1 MIINMEQKTL
11 NEQQQR
17 QRKFFLFLPLICLP
31 FLTLMFWLMGGG
43 KIETA
48 VATSEVGL
56 NLNLPDANN
65 KETEFNKLDFY
76 NQAEKDSLKLQE
88 LMKADPDYASTR
100 DSDYL
105 AAQDLYGLA
114 PSGLNTSVYSSNG
127 GSTVNQESRIY
138 NRLNQLQSELNRNY
152 ASPQETYYSAPYRNY
167 AAPSVNT
174 EEVERLEKMMETM
187 SGTDEEDKEV
197 TQLSS
202 MMDKILDIQHPDRVQ
217 QRLKEQSQQHHGQ
230 VYAFKTAPK
239 EAPITVLDNR
249 PVQQYAE
256 AYSKDPDKA
265 LNNFYGLNNT
275 REAEQDLNAI
285 AAVVHE
291 TQILVSGSTIK
302 LRLSTDAFINGIQI
316 PKGSFIYGM
325 VSLRGERL
333 EVDIEGIQYKES
345 LFPVKL
351 SVYDLDGIAGM
362 RIPGAITRDVIK
374 QNSDQT
380 IQSMSLGSFDQ
391 TLGAQ
396 AASAG
401 IELGK
406 NLLSKKVKQVK
417 VEVKAG
423 YRILLK
429 DNKRK
434 DQ

>member
-1 MIINMEQKTL
+1 MEQQTL
-11 NEQQQR
+11 NEQQQK
-17 QRKFFLFLPLICLP
+17 QRKFFLFLPLICIP

-43 KIETA
+43 KTQTVQA
-48 VATSEVGL
+48 KADGGL
-56 NLNLPDANN
+56 NLSLPDAQN
-65 KETEFNKLDFY
+65 KESAFNKLDFY

-88 LMKADPDYASTR
+88 LMKADPNYTATV
-100 DSDYL
+100 DSDFTMNQSL
-105 AAQDLYGLA
+105 FGM
-114 PSGLNTSVYSSNG
+114 PSSGLNTSVYSGNG
-127 GSTVNQESRIY
+127 ESPGSQESRIY
-138 NRLNQLQSELNRNY
+138 SRLNQLQTELNRNY
-152 ASPQETYYSAPYRNY
+152 TPPQDNYYSAPYRNY
-167 AAPSVNT
+167 GTPAVNT
-174 EEVERLEKMMETM
+174 AEVERLEQMMETM
-187 SGTDEEDKEV
+187 SEAPQEDKEV

-217 QRLKEQSQQHHGQ
+217 QRLKEQSEQHYGQ
-230 VYAFKTAPK
+230 VYSFKSAPK
-239 EAPITVLDNR
+239 SASITVLDNR
-249 PVQQYAE
+249 PVKQYVE
-256 AYSKDPDKA
+256 EYNTNGDKP
-265 LNNFYGLNNT
+265 LNSFHGLDDIAASN
-275 REAEQDLNAI
+275 QDLNAI

-291 TQILVSGSTIK
+291 TQTLVSGATIK
-302 LRLSTDAFINGIQI
+302 LRLSNDAFINGVLI
-316 PKGSFIYGM
+316 PKGSFVYGQ

-333 EVDIEGIQYKES
+333 EVDISGVHYKES

-351 SVYDLDGIAGM
+351 SVYDLDGIAGI

-391 TLGAQ
+391 SLGAQ

-434 DQ
+434 DL

>member
-1 MIINMEQKTL
+1 MEQKTL

>member
-1 MIINMEQKTL
+1 MEQQTL
-11 NEQQQR
+11 NEQQQK
-17 QRKFFLFLPLICLP
+17 QRKFFLFLPLICVP

-43 KIETA
+43 KTQTVLA
-48 VATSEVGL
+48 KADGGL
-56 NLNLPDANN
+56 NLNLPDAHN

-88 LMKADPDYASTR
+88 LMKADPNYAMSK
-100 DSDYL
+100 DSEYL
-105 AAQDLYGLA
+105 ATQDFLSSTPA
-114 PSGLNTSVYSSNG
+114 GLNTSLYSGSNNNPAG
-127 GSTVNQESRIY
+127 QEARIY
-138 NRLNQLQSELNRNY
+138 NRLNQLQNELSRNY
-152 ASPQETYYSAPYRNY
+152 AAPEDNHYSAPYRSY
-167 AAPSVNT
+167 SAPSVGSA
-174 EEVERLEKMMETM
+174 EVDRLEKMMETM
-187 SGTDEEDKEV
+187 SETAEEDKEV
-197 TQLSS
+197 SQLSS

-217 QRLKEQSQQHHGQ
+217 QRLKEQSAAHLGQ

-239 EAPITVLDNR
+239 SAVITVLDNR
-249 PVQQYAE
+249 PVKQYAE
-256 AYSKDPDKA
+256 QFNKSPDKEM
-265 LNNFYGLNNT
+265 NTFYGLNN
-275 REAEQDLNAI
+275 EIVGQPDLNAI

-291 TQILVSGSTIK
+291 TQTLVSGSTIK
-302 LRLSTDAFINGIQI
+302 LRLCSDAFINGVQI
-316 PKGSFIYGM
+316 PKGSFIFGL

-333 EVDIEGIQYKES
+333 EVDIDGIQYKES

-351 SVYDLDGIAGM
+351 SVYDLDGIAGI

-380 IQSMSLGSFDQ
+380 IQSLSMGTFDQ

-406 NLLSKKVKQVK
+406 NLLSKKVKQIK

>member
-1 MIINMEQKTL
+1 MEQQPL
-11 NEQQQR
+11 NEQQQK
-17 QRKFFLFLPLICLP
+17 QRKFFLFLPFICIP

-43 KIETA
+43 KSETA
-48 VATSEVGL
+48 MAKVDGGL

-76 NQAEKDSLKLQE
+76 NQAEKDSLKLKE
-88 LMKADPDYASTR
+88 LMKADPNYTR
-100 DSDYL
+100 EVDSDFM
-105 AAQDLYGLA
+105 ASQDLYGLT
-114 PSGLNTSVYSSNG
+114 PTGLNTSVYSSNSG
-127 GSTVNQESRIY
+127 GTANQESRIY
-138 NRLNQLQSELNRNY
+138 NRLNQLQTELNRNY
-152 ASPQETYYSAPYRNY
+152 VTPQETYYSTPYRNY

-174 EEVERLEKMMETM
+174 EEVERLEKMMESM
-187 SGTDEEDKEV
+187 SGTAEEDKEV

-217 QRLKEQSQQHHGQ
+217 KRLKEQSEQHHGQ
-230 VYAFKTAPK
+230 VYSFKSAPK
-239 EAPITVLDNR
+239 SASITVLDNR
-249 PVQQYAE
+249 PVKQYAE
-256 AYSKDPDKA
+256 DYNKSGDNP
-265 LNNFYGLNNT
+265 LNSFYGLDNT
-275 REAEQDLNAI
+275 PTSNQDLNAI

-291 TQILVSGSTIK
+291 TQTLVSGSTIK
-302 LRLSTDAFINGIQI
+302 LRLSNDAFINGVLI
-316 PKGSFIYGM
+316 PKGSFIYGQ

-333 EVDIEGIQYKES
+333 EVDIDGVQYKES

-351 SVYDLDGIAGM
+351 SVFDLDGIAGI
-362 RIPGAITRDVIK
+362 RIPGAITRDVFK

-380 IQSMSLGSFDQ
+380 IQSMSLGTFDQ
-391 TLGAQ
+391 SLGAQ

-406 NLLSKKVKQVK
+406 NLLSKKVKQIK

>member
-1 MIINMEQKTL
+1 MEQKTL
-11 NEQQQR
+11 NEQLQR

-43 KIETA
+43 KIETS

-114 PSGLNTSVYSSNG
+114 PSGLNTSVYSSSG

-174 EEVERLEKMMETM
+174 QEVERLEKMMETM

-202 MMDKILDIQHPDRVQ
+202 MMDKILDIQHPNRVQ

-275 REAEQDLNAI
+275 REEEQDLNAI

-351 SVYDLDGIAGM
+351 SVYDLDGIAGI

>member
-1 MIINMEQKTL
+1 MAQQSL
-11 NEQQQR
+11 NEQQQK
-17 QRKFFLFLPLICLP
+17 QRKFFLFLPLICVP
-31 FLTLMFWLMGGG
+31 FITLMFWLMGGG
-43 KIETA
+43 KTQTVLA
-48 VATSEVGL
+48 KADGGL
-56 NLNLPDANN
+56 NLNLPDAQN

-76 NQAEKDSLKLQE
+76 DQAEKDSLKLQE
-88 LMKADPDYASTR
+88 LMKADPNYAMSR

-105 AAQDLYGLA
+105 ASQDLYGST
-114 PSGLNTSVYSSNG
+114 PGGLNTSLYSG
-127 GSTVNQESRIY
+127 GNINPTSQENRIY
-138 NRLNQLQSELNRNY
+138 GRLNQLQNELSRNY
-152 ASPQETYYSAPYRNY
+152 TAPEENYYSAPYRTY
-167 AAPSVNT
+167 SASTVGSGD
-174 EEVERLEKMMETM
+174 VERLEKMMQTM
-187 SGTDEEDKEV
+187 SETAEEDKEV

-217 QRLKEQSQQHHGQ
+217 QRLKEQSSQHHGQ
-230 VYAFKTAPK
+230 VFAFKTAPK
-239 EAPITVLDNR
+239 SAPITVLDNR

-256 AYSKDPDKA
+256 QYNNNPDKEM
-265 LNNFYGLNNT
+265 NTFYGLNN
-275 REAEQDLNAI
+275 EIVSQQDLNAI

-291 TQILVSGSTIK
+291 TQTLVSGSTIK
-302 LRLSTDAFINGIQI
+302 LRLSTDAFINGVQI

-333 EVDIEGIQYKES
+333 EVDIDGVQYKES

-351 SVYDLDGIAGM
+351 SVYDLDGIAGI

-380 IQSMSLGSFDQ
+380 IQSLSLGTFDQ

-406 NLLSKKVKQVK
+406 NLLSKKVKQIK

>member
-1 MIINMEQKTL
+1 M
-11 NEQQQR
+11 
-17 QRKFFLFLPLICLP
+17 LI
-31 FLTLMFWLMGGG
+31 FWLMGGG
-43 KIETA
+43 KTETVMGKA
-48 VATSEVGL
+48 DGGL

-76 NQAEKDSLKLQE
+76 NQAEKDSLKLKE
-88 LMKADPDYASTR
+88 LMKADPNYTQR
-100 DSDYL
+100 LDSDFL
-105 AAQDLYGLA
+105 APRDLYGLT
-114 PSGLNTSVYSSNG
+114 PTSLNTSVYSSNSG
-127 GSTVNQESRIY
+127 GTVNQESRIY

-152 ASPQETYYSAPYRNY
+152 ASPQENYYSAPYRNNV
-167 AAPSVNT
+167 APSVST
-174 EEVERLEKMMETM
+174 EEIERLEKMMETM
-187 SGTDEEDKEV
+187 SGTEEEEKEV

-217 QRLKEQSQQHHGQ
+217 KRLKEQSEQHQGQ
-230 VYAFKTAPK
+230 VYSFKSAPK
-239 EAPITVLDNR
+239 SASITVLDNR
-249 PVQQYAE
+249 PVKQYAE
-256 AYSKDPDKA
+256 EYHTNRNKP
-265 LNNFYGLNNT
+265 LNSFYGLHNT
-275 REAEQDLNAI
+275 ASSNQDLNAI

-291 TQILVSGSTIK
+291 TQTLVSGSTIK
-302 LRLSTDAFINGIQI
+302 LRLSNDAFINGVLI
-316 PKGSFIYGM
+316 PKSHFIFGQ

-333 EVDIEGIQYKES
+333 EIDIEGVQYKES

-351 SVYDLDGIAGM
+351 SVFDLDGIAGI

-380 IQSMSLGSFDQ
+380 IQSMSLGTFDQ
-391 TLGAQ
+391 SIGAQ

-406 NLLSKKVKQVK
+406 NLLSKKVKQIK
-417 VEVKAG
+417 VQVKAG

>member
-1 MIINMEQKTL
+1 MEQKTL

-31 FLTLMFWLMGGG
+31 FLTIMFWLMGGG
-43 KIETA
+43 KIENA

-302 LRLSTDAFINGIQI
+302 LRLSTDAFINGVQI

-333 EVDIEGIQYKES
+333 EVDIEGIQFKES

-351 SVYDLDGIAGM
+351 SVYDLDGIAGI

>member
-1 MIINMEQKTL
+1 MEQKTL

-43 KIETA
+43 RIEAA

-265 LNNFYGLNNT
+265 LNTFYGLNNT

-333 EVDIEGIQYKES
+333 EVDIEGIQYKAS

-351 SVYDLDGIAGM
+351 SVYDLDGIAGI

>member
-1 MIINMEQKTL
+1 MEQKTL

-31 FLTLMFWLMGGG
+31 FLTIMFWLMGGG
-43 KIETA
+43 KIENA

-76 NQAEKDSLKLQE
+76 NQAEKDSLKVQE
-88 LMKADPDYASTR
+88 LMKADPDYAKTR

-105 AAQDLYGLA
+105 AAQDLYGLT

-187 SGTDEEDKEV
+187 SGTDEEDKDV

-275 REAEQDLNAI
+275 KEAEQDLNAI

-302 LRLSTDAFINGIQI
+302 LRISTDAFINGIQI

-351 SVYDLDGIAGM
+351 SVYDLDGIAGI

>member
-1 MIINMEQKTL
+1 MAQQSL
-11 NEQQQR
+11 NEQQQK
-17 QRKFFLFLPLICLP
+17 QRKFFLFLPLICVP

-43 KIETA
+43 KTQTVLA
-48 VATSEVGL
+48 KADGGL
-56 NLNLPDANN
+56 NLNLPDAQN
-65 KETEFNKLDFY
+65 KETEFNKMDFY

-88 LMKADPDYASTR
+88 LMKADPNFAVSR

-105 AAQDLYGLA
+105 ASQDLFGSNPA
-114 PSGLNTSVYSSNG
+114 GLNTSLYSG
-127 GSTVNQESRIY
+127 GNMNPASQETRIY
-138 NRLNQLQSELNRNY
+138 GRLNQLQNELSRNY
-152 ASPQETYYSAPYRNY
+152 AAPEENYYSAPYRSY
-167 AAPSVNT
+167 STPSVASG
-174 EEVERLEKMMETM
+174 EVDRLEKMMETM
-187 SGTDEEDKEV
+187 SEAAEEDKEV

-217 QRLKEQSQQHHGQ
+217 QRLKEQSTQYHGQ
-230 VYAFKTAPK
+230 VFAFKKAPK
-239 EAPITVLDNR
+239 SAPITVLDNR

-256 AYSKDPDKA
+256 QYNKNPDKEM
-265 LNNFYGLNNT
+265 NTFYGLNN
-275 REAEQDLNAI
+275 EIVGQPDLNAI

-291 TQILVSGSTIK
+291 TQTLVSGSTIK
-302 LRLSTDAFINGIQI
+302 LHLSTDAFINGVQI

-333 EVDIEGIQYKES
+333 EVDIDGVQYKES

-351 SVYDLDGIAGM
+351 SVYDLDGIAGI

-380 IQSMSLGSFDQ
+380 IQSMSLGTFDQ

-406 NLLSKKVKQVK
+406 NLLSKKVKQIK

-429 DNKRK
+429 DNNRK